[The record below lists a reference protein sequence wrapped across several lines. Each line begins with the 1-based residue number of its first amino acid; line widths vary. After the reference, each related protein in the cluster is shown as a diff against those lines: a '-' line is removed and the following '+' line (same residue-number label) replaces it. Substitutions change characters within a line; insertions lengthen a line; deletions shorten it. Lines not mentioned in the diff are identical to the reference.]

1 MEKTETNWEI
11 RMRLQK
17 ERHEAETKVRLAV
30 AEYERAAARE
40 TDFLEKMWEETRH
53 LLWKKQSPEERRGQ

>member
-1 MEKTETNWEI
+1 MEKAETKWET

-17 ERHEAETKVRLAV
+17 ERHEAENKVRLAV

-40 TDFLEKMWEETRH
+40 TDFLEKMWEELH
-53 LLWKKQSPEERRGQ
+53 LLLEKKRLKP